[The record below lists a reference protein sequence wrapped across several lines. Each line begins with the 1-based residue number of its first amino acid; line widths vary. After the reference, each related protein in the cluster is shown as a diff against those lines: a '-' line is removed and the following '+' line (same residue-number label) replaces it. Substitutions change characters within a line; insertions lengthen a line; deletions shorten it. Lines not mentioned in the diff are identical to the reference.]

1 MGNLAGKVGNLAGKV
16 GNLAGFAMLTGG
28 IYPTK
33 NPTMGKTLK
42 VAADRAYDQTKTV
55 LPGEVAQ
62 GVYMQ
67 NAPSLQALKLMHLM
81 IGRAGGRMADDT
93 THEMRLSD
101 VRKIEGMSNHSRSS
115 LTPLFAE
122 LAAAVIIS
130 DDTEN
135 HLVTIGG
142 LLDEAQIDYRDEI
155 SGDLSVSW
163 GFGRTFRRMAQES
176 NHWAILDRQ
185 AVFHLGSKYSV
196 LLFQHIASLQNL
208 KYVSSKRFTVPE
220 LRAMFGVPEG
230 KHKRFADLKR
240 DVLGVAL
247 NEINSD
253 VTRLQ
258 LTVSY
263 HKIGRTV
270 AEVEI
275 AWDVKKDLKKVKA
288 EQDRPKVGRKARRD
302 GSAEIPAPAFPA
314 SGSVKG
320 TKPWDHIARDNAPRL
335 QGNHVPDLRVLA
347 DTFRKW
353 CGEKYISLDA
363 LSIEKTYTTW
373 CKRYSPR

>member
-1 MGNLAGKVGNLAGKV
+1 
-16 GNLAGFAMLTGG
+16 
-28 IYPTK
+28 
-33 NPTMGKTLK
+33 MGKTTQ
-42 VAADRAYDQTKTV
+42 VASDRAYDQTKTV
-55 LPGEVAQ
+55 LPAEVAQ

-81 IGRAGGRMADDT
+81 IGRAGGRMAEDT
-93 THEMRLSD
+93 THQMRLSD
-101 VRKIEGMSNHSRSS
+101 VRQIAGMNNHSRSS

-130 DDTEN
+130 DDSEKQV
-135 HLVTIGG
+135 VTIGG
-142 LLDEAQIDYRDEI
+142 LLDEAKIDYSNEVG
-155 SGDLSVSW
+155 GDLLVSW

-220 LRAMFGVPEG
+220 LRAMFGIPEG
-230 KHKRFADLKR
+230 KSKRFADLR
-240 DVLGVAL
+240 RNIITPVIA
-247 NEINSD
+247 EINSD

-275 AWDVKKDLKKVKA
+275 AWDVKKDLIKVKA
-288 EQDRPKVGRKARRD
+288 ELDRPKSGRKARQS
-302 GSAEIPAPAFPA
+302 GTAETSALNFPDF
-314 SGSVKG
+314 GSVKG
-320 TKPWDHIARDNAPRL
+320 TQPWDQIARDNAPRID
-335 QGNHVPDLRVLA
+335 GRHVPDLRLLA

-353 CGEKYISLDA
+353 CTERSIRLDISN
-363 LSIEKTYTTW
+363 IEKTFTTW
-373 CKRYSPR
+373 CKSYSPR